1 MGLESSTRPWFLSL
15 YVLVRATLTDSILT
29 RMLKRGSQ
37 YTKSLLVPASQ
48 PLSLATWNSFTN
60 FSYSVPPLDGMGWF
74 IEIDA
79 FGGSYN
85 GKKTAIPRVPDL
97 DTAFN
102 GRDSVLLLQLYVS
115 VPAISFQRIPG

>member
-1 MGLESSTRPWFLSL
+1 
-15 YVLVRATLTDSILT
+15 
-29 RMLKRGSQ
+29 MLKRGSQ

-48 PLSLATWNSFTN
+48 PLSLDTWNSFTN

-85 GKKTAIPRVPDL
+85 GKKTAIPSVPNL
-97 DTAFN
+97 DAAFN
-102 GRDSVLLLQLYVS
+102 GRDSVLLLQLYVPVLA
-115 VPAISFQRIPG
+115 VPNQRMQG